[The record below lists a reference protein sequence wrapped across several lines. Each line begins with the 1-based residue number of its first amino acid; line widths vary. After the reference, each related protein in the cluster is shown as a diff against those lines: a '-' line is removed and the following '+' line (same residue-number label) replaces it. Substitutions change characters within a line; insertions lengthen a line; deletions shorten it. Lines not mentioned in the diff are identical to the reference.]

1 MSRARRKR
9 RPAIT
14 VHGCRIVILSGV
26 ATILFL
32 SCSVCQRDDST
43 GDRNGDAAALD
54 TKNLSPIDTL
64 RLLRAH
70 RDAGR
75 FDQLRPY
82 LLPEQRRYV
91 IDLIQ
96 AVDRLDRGNDVLQA
110 AVTRRFGPATARMFD
125 RSGARNAIG
134 VFSEN
139 VKLLTERLDGD
150 TAVVA
155 IQVADRVPLIDV
167 RLTRHDDR
175 WVLQTDPPIP
185 GMAAELAKL
194 AEALVATARRLDQE
208 KLTLPE
214 LRRELSLREAA
225 VGHRLEKLTNGG

>member
-1 MSRARRKR
+1 MSRARRR
-9 RPAIT
+9 GRSVLV

-26 ATILFL
+26 ATTLFL
-32 SCSVCQRDDST
+32 SSLACRRDDT
-43 GDRNGDAAALD
+43 GRDSNGDAGALD

-125 RSGARNAIG
+125 RSEVRNAIG
-134 VFSEN
+134 VFSAN
-139 VKLLTERLDGD
+139 VDLLTERISGD
-150 TAVVA
+150 DAVVV
-155 IQVADRVPLIDV
+155 IQVADRVPLIEV
-167 RLTRHDDR
+167 HLLRRDDR
-175 WVLQTDPPIP
+175 WVLRTDPPIP
-185 GMAAELAKL
+185 GMSAELATL
-194 AEALVATARRLDQE
+194 ADALVATARRLDQG

-214 LRRELSLREAA
+214 LQRELSLREAA
-225 VGHRLEKLTNGG
+225 VGHRLEELANGP

>member
-1 MSRARRKR
+1 MSRARRR
-9 RPAIT
+9 RRSVIT

-32 SCSVCQRDDST
+32 SSPACRRDDAGRDS
-43 GDRNGDAAALD
+43 NGDGAALE

-75 FDQLRPY
+75 FDQLRPN

-125 RSGARNAIG
+125 RSEVRNAIG
-134 VFSEN
+134 VFSSDVE
-139 VKLLTERLDGD
+139 LLTERIAGD
-150 TAVVA
+150 NAVVV
-155 IQVADRVPLIDV
+155 IQVADRVPLIEV
-167 RLTRHDDR
+167 HLIRREDR
-175 WVLQTDPPIP
+175 WVLRTDPPIP
-185 GMAAELAKL
+185 GMSAELAKL
-194 AEALVATARRLDQE
+194 ADALVATARRLDQE

-225 VGHRLEKLTNGG
+225 VGHRLEELTRGP

>member
-1 MSRARRKR
+1 MA
-9 RPAIT
+9 

-26 ATILFL
+26 ATSLFL
-32 SCSVCQRDDST
+32 SSLACHRDDAGRDS
-43 GDRNGDAAALD
+43 NGDSGALD

-70 RDAGR
+70 RAAGR
-75 FDQLRPY
+75 FDQLRPN
-82 LLPEQRRYV
+82 LLPEQRLYV

-110 AVTRRFGPATARMFD
+110 SVTRRFGPATARMFD

-134 VFSEN
+134 VFSADVE
-139 VKLLTERLDGD
+139 LLTERISGD
-150 TAVVA
+150 AAVVV
-155 IQVADRVPLIDV
+155 IQVADRVPLIEV
-167 RLTRHDDR
+167 HVIRREDR
-175 WVLQTDPPIP
+175 WVLRTDPPIP

-194 AEALVATARRLDQE
+194 ADALVATARRLDQE

-225 VGHRLEKLTNGG
+225 VGRRLEELTHGG

>member
-1 MSRARRKR
+1 MSRARRRR
-9 RPAIT
+9 RPT
-14 VHGCRIVILSGV
+14 VVAYGCRLVILSGL

-32 SCSVCQRDDST
+32 STLACRRDDAA
-43 GDRNGDAAALD
+43 GDRNGDGRALD
-54 TKNLSPIDTL
+54 TKNLSPIETL
-64 RLLRAH
+64 RLLRSH

-75 FDQLRPY
+75 FDQLHPH

-125 RSGARNAIG
+125 RSEVRNAIG
-134 VFSEN
+134 VFSADVE
-139 VKLLTERLDGD
+139 LLTERISGD
-150 TAVVA
+150 DAVVV
-155 IQVADRVPLIDV
+155 IQVADRVPLIEVHVV
-167 RLTRHDDR
+167 RHEDR
-175 WVLQTDPPIP
+175 WVLRTDPPIP

-194 AEALVATARRLDQE
+194 ADALIATARRLDQE

-214 LRRELSLREAA
+214 LRRELALREAA
-225 VGHRLEKLTNGG
+225 TGHRLEELTSGP